1 MQNADN
7 YSVTAPNDLE
17 ILVTRTFNAPREL
30 VFQAFTD
37 PQYIPRW
44 MLGPDGWS
52 MPVCEIDLRVGG
64 AWHMVWRRDDGTE
77 MEMRGVYREIDPPAR
92 LVTTESWGGDWPETV
107 NSFVLA
113 EHAGRTTLTQ
123 TMRYPSKQA
132 RDRALQ
138 TGIKEGMAMSFAR
151 LDRALTAG
159 A

>member
-1 MQNADN
+1 M
-7 YSVTAPNDLE
+7 VTLGDCE
-17 ILVTRTFNAPREL
+17 IRVTRTFNAPREL

-44 MLGPDGWS
+44 MLGPEGWT

-64 AWHMVWRRDDGTE
+64 AWHFVWHHGDGET
-77 MEMRGVYREIDPPAR
+77 MEMRGIYREIQPPSR
-92 LVTTESWGGDWPETV
+92 LVTTESWGGDWPETI
-107 NSFVLA
+107 NTFAFA
-113 EHAGRTTLTQ
+113 EHAGKTNLTQ
-123 TMRYPSKQA
+123 TMRYPSREA

-151 LDRALTAG
+151 LDRALPAM